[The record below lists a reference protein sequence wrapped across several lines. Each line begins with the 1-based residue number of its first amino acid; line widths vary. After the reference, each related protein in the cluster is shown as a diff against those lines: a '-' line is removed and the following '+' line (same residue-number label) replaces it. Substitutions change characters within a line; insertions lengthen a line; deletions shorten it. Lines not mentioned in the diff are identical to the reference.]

1 MRRSTSARSVG
12 FARSTSAI
20 AAGEIP
26 PTYKD
31 CPASATRENFV
42 RRREETGPSEQRDTY
57 QRALLDSGDVCGD
70 LDVSVCVR
78 HRGDRAALLERR
90 DRGPIRDSNGMEFE
104 PSPNP
109 LDWVS
114 EGDLDRPR
122 RCRREMRHPSEHRP
136 QEHVAVRQAGGWIS
150 GHDEDRLPVDVAQ
163 GGRLAGFDR
172 NPVEQDFAEG
182 PDDVDDE
189 VPFPRGRPAR
199 EDDEVVVESPTERRP
214 NGGRSIGHPSEEDWL
229 AAILARHGRHRVRV
243 DVIDLSRLDP
253 LTWRDE
259 LVARGQDRNRWP
271 HECLELRPSDRRED
285 SDLRGRHLLSR
296 AHDDGSAAD
305 VRSAPHDILTHA
317 HGSENLHGLAVPI
330 RVFDADDGRGP
341 WRDRGSGGHLRAA
354 SGCDA
359 LAGHVLRME
368 CINSNQGCGP
378 RLARLLRIV
387 REDRVP
393 IHRRAIRARDVHRRS
408 DVLGRDAVQG
418 LGERHGLRPPEGP
431 HEIDRDALGLVKGD
445 EPFQRPH
452 PMPHVSVRPGTLDG
466 SPAHRCI
473 TPIACPSSGRISFS
487 MASRDASGDPGTQK
501 TSRPWYTPATAP
513 ESIAALPI
521 DAYERDRK
529 SSPNPGKIRSNVG
542 NRVGMVTSRFDS
554 PVPPFVTMASQV
566 QDACSTASRMAFG
579 SSFTTAVKSTEWPDF
594 WNRSRISLPDSSVCA
609 VRLSEIVITAHF
621 TEAGAPSLCFF
632 GTAIANLEKTSRV

>member
-57 QRALLDSGDVCGD
+57 RRALLDSVDVCGD

-172 NPVEQDFAEG
+172 NPVEQDLAEG
-182 PDDVDDE
+182 SDDVDDE
-189 VPFPRGRPAR
+189 VPFPRGRSAR
-199 EDDEVVVESPTERRP
+199 D
-214 NGGRSIGHPSEEDWL
+214 
-229 AAILARHGRHRVRV
+229 
-243 DVIDLSRLDP
+243 
-253 LTWRDE
+253 
-259 LVARGQDRNRWP
+259 
-271 HECLELRPSDRRED
+271 
-285 SDLRGRHLLSR
+285 
-296 AHDDGSAAD
+296 DDGSAAD
-305 VRSAPHDILTHA
+305 VRSAPHEILTDA

-408 DVLGRDAVQG
+408 DIFRRDAVQG
-418 LGERHGLRPPEGP
+418 LGERHRLRPPEGP
-431 HEIDRDALGLVKGD
+431 HEIDREALGLVKGD

-452 PMPHVSVRPGTLDG
+452 PMPNVSVRPGTLDG

-487 MASRDASGDPGTQK
+487 MASRDASGDPGTTKK
-501 TSRPWYTPATAP
+501 TRPAYTPATAP

-542 NRVGMVTSRFDS
+542 NRVGMVTSRFAS
-554 PVPPFVTMASQV
+554 PVPPLVTMASQV
-566 QDACSTASRMAFG
+566 QEACSTESRMAFG

>member
-42 RRREETGPSEQRDTY
+42 RRREETGPSEQRDAD
-57 QRALLDSGDVCGD
+57 RCALLDSVDVRGN
-70 LDVSVCVR
+70 LDVSVRVR
-78 HRGDRAALLERR
+78 HRCDRAALLERR
-90 DRGPIRDSNGMEFE
+90 DRGPVRDSNGMEFE

-114 EGDLDRPR
+114 EGDLDRPW

-317 HGSENLHGLAVPI
+317 HGSENLHGLAV
-330 RVFDADDGRGP
+330 
-341 WRDRGSGGHLRAA
+341 
-354 SGCDA
+354 
-359 LAGHVLRME
+359 
-368 CINSNQGCGP
+368 
-378 RLARLLRIV
+378 
-387 REDRVP
+387 
-393 IHRRAIRARDVHRRS
+393 RS
-408 DVLGRDAVQG
+408 
-418 LGERHGLRPPEGP
+418 
-431 HEIDRDALGLVKGD
+431 
-445 EPFQRPH
+445 
-452 PMPHVSVRPGTLDG
+452 VS
-466 SPAHRCI
+466 
-473 TPIACPSSGRISFS
+473 
-487 MASRDASGDPGTQK
+487 
-501 TSRPWYTPATAP
+501 
-513 ESIAALPI
+513 
-521 DAYERDRK
+521 
-529 SSPNPGKIRSNVG
+529 
-542 NRVGMVTSRFDS
+542 
-554 PVPPFVTMASQV
+554 
-566 QDACSTASRMAFG
+566 STR
-579 SSFTTAVKSTEWPDF
+579 TTAVAPGGIVDPVATSAQ
-594 WNRSRISLPDSSVCA
+594 LPDVTRLRGTSCAWSVAIRTRAAGRVSLASFVSSA
-609 VRLSEIVITAHF
+609 RTAYPSIAERSARGTSIVDRTSSAA
-621 TEAGAPSLCFF
+621 TRCKASGS
-632 GTAIANLEKTSRV
+632 GTASVRRRGRTKSLAMRWASSKEMSPFNGRIPCRT

>member
-42 RRREETGPSEQRDTY
+42 RRREETCPSEQRDTY
-57 QRALLDSGDVCGD
+57 RRALLDSVDVCGD
-70 LDVSVCVR
+70 LDVSVRVR
-78 HRGDRAALLERR
+78 HRCDRAALLERR
-90 DRGPIRDSNGMEFE
+90 DRGPVRDSNGMEFE

-189 VPFPRGRPAR
+189 VPFPRGRSAR
-199 EDDEVVVESPTERRP
+199 DDDEVVDESPTERRP
-214 NGGRSIGHPSEEDWL
+214 NGGRSIGHPSEEDRL
-229 AAILARHGRHRVRV
+229 AAIFARHGRHRVRV
-243 DVIDLSRLDP
+243 DVVDLSRLDP

-271 HECLELRPSDRRED
+271 RECLELRPSDRRED
-285 SDLRGRHLLSR
+285 TDLRGRHLLSR

-305 VRSAPHDILTHA
+305 VRSAPHEILTDA
-317 HGSENLHGLAVPI
+317 HGSENLHGLA
-330 RVFDADDGRGP
+330 
-341 WRDRGSGGHLRAA
+341 
-354 SGCDA
+354 
-359 LAGHVLRME
+359 
-368 CINSNQGCGP
+368 
-378 RLARLLRIV
+378 
-387 REDRVP
+387 
-393 IHRRAIRARDVHRRS
+393 
-408 DVLGRDAVQG
+408 
-418 LGERHGLRPPEGP
+418 
-431 HEIDRDALGLVKGD
+431 KGV
-445 EPFQRPH
+445 EPFHRPH

-466 SPAHRCI
+466 SRAHRFI
-473 TPIACPSSGRISFS
+473 TPIACRSSGRIGCS
-487 MASRDASGDPGTQK
+487 MASWQAAGDPGTQK

-594 WNRSRISLPDSSVCA
+594 WNRSRFSLPDSSVCA
-609 VRLSEIVITAHF
+609 VRVSETVITVHF
-621 TEAGAPSLCFF
+621 AEAGATSLCFF